1 MLKGRKEPSVYIDF
15 LMTFGGVYVKNKLPK
30 RTTFCSA
37 IAKGNKL
44 CDLITTNTEAFM
56 RTVLFVGCSKDWPRY
71 LEGEEYR
78 SWCRKTNTTEEVTNN
93 DDNGTDTVG
102 ADGGDNSSTPKG
114 RPVSVCDCFCP
125 FQFCSCL
132 NSLSFSPQTEMFF
145 VVHKCKWQNGFHQA
159 RARVDNG
166 RTPSIQEEPQKSQD

>member
-30 RTTFCSA
+30 RTSFCSA

-44 CDLITTNTEAFM
+44 CDLITTNTEVLM
-56 RTVLFVGCSKDWPRY
+56 RTVLFVGCSKDWPGY

-78 SWCRKTNTTEEVTNN
+78 SWFRKTNTAEEVTNN
-93 DDNGTDTVG
+93 DDNGTDTVD
-102 ADGGDNSSTPKG
+102 ADGGDNSSGPKG
-114 RPVSVCDCFCP
+114 RPVSVRDCFCP

-145 VVHKCKWQNGFHQA
+145 VVHKRKWLSLIH
-159 RARVDNG
+159 
-166 RTPSIQEEPQKSQD
+166 I